1 MASTP
6 PIVLL
11 WLLGQLVL
19 PCQGISLDV
28 VAGRGSIE
36 RSVAESWQE
45 PAVLDK
51 DERSNPDD
59 GCLDAEFGDSCYEL
73 VTYCLEHGLEH
84 PEWLTTFNRTTSR
97 ERNFKQIQ
105 GILHSQGKARCGRPC
120 STLVQQLQR
129 AQDPHSGGVH
139 TTPPVQHPP
148 RTWVATTP
156 PTTSLEAPK
165 AEVQAAPEGEV
176 LETPRAE
183 VQEAPDAKVQ
193 EAPEVKV
200 QVAPE
205 GEFQEAPKAEIQA
218 APKVE
223 VQEAPKAEVQ
233 DAPEGEV
240 QETPKTEVQ
249 EAPEVE
255 VQETPNAERTDGFEM
270 PGGHVTRA
278 DGPAPE
284 PHVQDREVGIS
295 PDTHKQDAEEAKR
308 PEAQAGGSGEPFV
321 IDGYGRMRGDHWG
334 VPGDES

>member
-176 LETPRAE
+176 
-183 VQEAPDAKVQ
+183 
-193 EAPEVKV
+193 
-200 QVAPE
+200 
-205 GEFQEAPKAEIQA
+205 
-218 APKVE
+218 
-223 VQEAPKAEVQ
+223 
-233 DAPEGEV
+233 
-240 QETPKTEVQ
+240 QETPKAEVQ